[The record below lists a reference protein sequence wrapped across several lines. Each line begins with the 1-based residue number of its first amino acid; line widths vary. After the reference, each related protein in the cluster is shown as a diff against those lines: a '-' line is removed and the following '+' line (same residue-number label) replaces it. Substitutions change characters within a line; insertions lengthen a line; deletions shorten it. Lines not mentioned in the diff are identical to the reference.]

1 MLSARQYVRSEVLG
15 PTVQGGEVHSDYFLY
30 GRTIHYTVDTAV
42 HRTGAARRYIV
53 LEGNRGNKAAKNVLR
68 SDHLAAKQDLGQP
81 LGDHLIGAVR
91 TGVWKDEQPAT
102 RWHDLSK
109 YVAALELLEQHSA
122 STRGA
127 I

>member
-1 MLSARQYVRSEVLG
+1 MILRSNTGG
-15 PTVQGGEVHSDYFLY
+15 P
-30 GRTIHYTVDTAV
+30 AV
-42 HRTGAARRYIV
+42 ASSSKER
-53 LEGNRGNKAAKNVLR
+53 RGNKVAKNVLR